1 MTEEDKAKVQAGMA
15 EARAIRAYLA
25 VVQSESFRSRGPRA
39 KSVEQLQEAI
49 ANTVD
54 PIERL
59 KLRPKL
65 REALDIGMTEA
76 DLAKNFLEHVV
87 SFSEKHGITYADWRD
102 EGVPASVLK
111 EAGISR
117 AS

>member
-1 MTEEDKAKVQAGMA
+1 MTEEIKQKVQEGMA
-15 EARAIRAYLA
+15 EGRAIRAYLA
-25 VVQSESFRSRGPRA
+25 LVQSDGFRIRGPRA
-39 KSVEQLQEAI
+39 KTAEQLQEQI
-49 ANTVD
+49 ANTTD

-59 KLRPKL
+59 KLRPQL
-65 REALDIGMTEA
+65 RAAVEIEMTEA
-76 DLAKNFLEHVV
+76 DLVKNFVEHCG
-87 SFSEKHGITYADWRD
+87 SFSLKHGITYADWRE